1 MYCKLQY
8 KTPLDNLNIRL
19 NLAIFERF
27 NLKFRL
33 NLVGVKV
40 KVSKIQ
46 KFIPISTYKK
56 SIPLD
61 ELKTRNLST

>member
-40 KVSKIQ
+40 KVSTIQ
-46 KFIPISTYKK
+46 KFIPIST
-56 SIPLD
+56 
-61 ELKTRNLST
+61 